1 MRKEFQ
7 RDEGLARLSRGTRWL
22 TAGALVSAGCL
33 SVAVAETL
41 PGRTSAIAR
50 LPASN
55 GSTPAAGA
63 PAGSRPGTVASSGA
77 ATPSD
82 PAATPSD
89 PAATPAGTQTL
100 SPPTTAPRQVYNPP
114 VVSSGGS

>member
-82 PAATPSD
+82 PAATP
-89 PAATPAGTQTL
+89 AGTQTL